1 MSLESLLAQDTITVE
16 RPVISSDGAGG
27 FNQEIWSPVAVGVLA
42 RVDIA
47 NGQQKSMFAQLQI
60 EVSHTVFTQY
70 GGIKNGDRITSSDGE
85 IYRVVGISRRKAFGG
100 IPEYY
105 EIATVQILDSGPP
118 EILPSVNYM
127 KYDELANT
135 YMMHGTGVD
144 DFLLWG

>member
-1 MSLESLLAQDTITVE
+1 MSLESLLAQDTITIQ
-16 RPVISSDGAGG
+16 RPSVLSDDAGG
-27 FNQEIWSPVAVGVLA
+27 FSNEVWNPVATNVLA

-60 EVSHTVFTQY
+60 EVSHTIFTQY
-70 GGIKNGDRITSSDGE
+70 GGIANGDRIVSSDGE

-105 EIATVQILDSGPP
+105 EIATVQILNTGAVELVPVSNYIQYGESIDTYTMWGSGS
-118 EILPSVNYM
+118 E
-127 KYDELANT
+127 
-135 YMMHGTGVD
+135 